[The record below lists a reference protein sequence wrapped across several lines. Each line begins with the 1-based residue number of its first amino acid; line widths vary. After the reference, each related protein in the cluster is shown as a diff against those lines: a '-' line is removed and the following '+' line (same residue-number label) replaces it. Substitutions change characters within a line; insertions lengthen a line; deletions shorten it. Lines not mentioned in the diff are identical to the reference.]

1 MSTIIDTA
9 SIRRPTPQPVPSTEK
24 HQNTAHIMSR
34 RGRGAMRGT
43 VRRAHAASSAATA
56 TAIQRKTTHRGS
68 RRAKAATAK
77 QV

>member
-24 HQNTAHIMSR
+24 HQNTAHMSR
-34 RGRGAMRGT
+34 RGRGAMRGA

-56 TAIQRKTTHRGS
+56 TAIQRKITHRGS